1 MKFQELIKI
10 MSDEGFDKLADIA
23 RELDVSPQ
31 AMNNWKSRNQ
41 VPHKIILQLQEK
53 YNNLS
58 PKSGKGDENGSRQDQ
73 RFDDKMRGPFSN
85 PNSYTHLVQNNPYF
99 EEDTISLWAIF
110 AILKKNIAL
119 ILITPTILCT
129 LTIIYVLFIAKP
141 VYTSSAT
148 IIPAGGESSM
158 GKMAGMAAQFGISV
172 PGGGSAQ
179 KMVYPEIIKSRTLA
193 KKMLI
198 KKFDTNEFGKK
209 QPLLRLLT
217 YKDKEPTVGMD
228 VLIINGMAAFIS
240 LVTVSENMKTSIV
253 TVSVDA
259 SEAKL
264 AADIA
269 TALINELD
277 LHQKQFNT
285 KQASKKR
292 IFIEARIEDVNV
304 DLIRAEESLKDF
316 RSQNRQY
323 VDSPSLLL
331 EFERLLRE
339 VEVQKQL
346 YITLKREFE
355 MAQIEEVEESDILHI
370 LDAPEIPLSRS
381 KPRRSST
388 VVIAGILGLGL
399 GTVFGFI
406 RNWYE
411 TEKKTLIKTD

>member
-1 MKFQELIKI
+1 MKFQEFTQI
-10 MSDEGFDKLADIA
+10 MSNQGFEKLADIA
-23 RELDVSPQ
+23 RELGVSPQ
-31 AMNNWKSRNQ
+31 AINNWKIRDQ
-41 VPHKIILQLQEK
+41 VPHKIAILIQEK
-53 YNNLS
+53 YAELNSNINFIPQS
-58 PKSGKGDENGSRQDQ
+58 PSTGE
-73 RFDDKMRGPFSN
+73 PN
-85 PNSYTHLVQNNPYF
+85 PNPYPSPYGYF
-99 EEDTISLWAIF
+99 EEDTISLWEII

-129 LTIIYVLFIAKP
+129 FTIIYVLFIVKP

-172 PGGGSAQ
+172 PGGGGGQ

-193 KKMLI
+193 KKMLQ
-198 KKFDTNEFGKK
+198 KRFDTNEFGKD

-217 YKDKEPTVGMD
+217 YKNEEPTVGED
-228 VLIINGMAAFIS
+228 TLIINGMAAFIG
-240 LVTVSENMKTSIV
+240 LVNVSEDIKSSIV

-259 SEAKL
+259 SEPKL
-264 AADIA
+264 AAEIA
-269 TALINELD
+269 TALIDELD

-285 KQASKKR
+285 KQAAKKR
-292 IFIEARIEDVNV
+292 IFIEARIKDVNV
-304 DLIRAEESLKDF
+304 DLVRAEESLKDF
-316 RSQNRQY
+316 RTHNRKY

-370 LDAPEIPLSRS
+370 LDSPEIPLSRS
-381 KPRRSST
+381 KPKRSLM
-388 VVIAGILGLGL
+388 VILGGSLGLGM
-399 GTVFGFI
+399 GTVLAFG
-406 RNWYE
+406 RNWYQN
-411 TEKKTLIKTD
+411 EKENGEI